1 MDYRYVITNVILTS
15 PVLDHKTHPDPR
27 HARGQQNLP
36 ETVRE
41 EFEAFLRCGVLENGA
56 LRVVC

>member
-1 MDYRYVITNVILTS
+1 
-15 PVLDHKTHPDPR
+15 LDHKTHPDPR